1 MSQLLKS
8 IMNELIP
15 NKRIIGFDLAR
26 AYAIFGMY
34 IVNFN
39 FCFGSIWP
47 SNDPLARFLNLFT
60 GNSTSIF
67 IILAGMGVS
76 FRASKCND
84 TNSDKTQLKN
94 IVLKRSYFL
103 LALGLLL
110 YPWWQGD
117 ILHFYGSYMHIAAFF
132 LFVPKRFY
140 LLLAIAAIVIYHL
153 LLFIMPFDTG
163 WDLSNYSYKD
173 FWTPFGFLR
182 NTLFNG
188 WNSVFPWVAYF
199 LLGMYLG
206 KLNWHNKIVIKKVFI
221 IGLCCFILFESIR
234 YYAVY
239 AQFSPPIMQ
248 YIMSEYFPPFLP
260 FMMIT
265 ASFAFMVIAIC
276 MFIGNTFSDNKWI
289 NALVKTGQ
297 MTLSH
302 YVIHL
307 TLGMLVLAQLTHKNY
322 TGFAQNDAPTPPI
335 YILQYAVLWFIL
347 SVLLSY
353 IWRKYFKNGPFEW
366 LMRKI

>member
-1 MSQLLKS
+1 
-8 IMNELIP
+8 MN

-39 FCFGSIWP
+39 FCFGSIWQTT
-47 SNDPLARFLNLFT
+47 DPLARFLNLFT

-76 FRASKCND
+76 FMANKYSDN
-84 TNSDKTQLKN
+84 NGDKTQLKR
-94 IVLKRSYFL
+94 IVLRRSYFL

-117 ILHFYGSYMHIAAFF
+117 ILHFYGSYLHIAAFV

-140 LLLAIAAIVIYHL
+140 LSLALSAIVIYHA
-153 LLFIMPFDTG
+153 LLFIIPFDRG

-173 FWTPFGFLR
+173 FWTPLGFLR

-206 KLNWHNKIVIKKVFI
+206 KLNWQDKTLFKKVFL
-221 IGLCCFILFESIR
+221 IGLSTFLLFEGIR
-234 YYAVY
+234 FYAVK

-260 FMMIT
+260 FMVLT
-265 ASFAFMVIAIC
+265 ASFAFMMIAIC
-276 MFIGNTFSDNKWI
+276 MFIGNTFSNNIII

-307 TLGMLVLAQLTHKNY
+307 TLGMLILAQITHKQY
-322 TGFAQNDAPTPPI
+322 TGFAQNETPTPPQ
-335 YILQYAVLWFIL
+335 YILIYAVFWFIL
-347 SVLLSY
+347 SVLFS
-353 IWRKYFKNGPFEW
+353 IFWRKYHKNGPLEL
-366 LMRKI
+366 LMRKISG

>member
-1 MSQLLKS
+1 MD
-8 IMNELIP
+8 

-39 FCFGSIWP
+39 FCFGSIWQ
-47 SNDPLARFLNLFT
+47 SNDPLARFLNAFT

-76 FRASKCND
+76 FMANKYGDNETSKA
-84 TNSDKTQLKN
+84 KLKS
-94 IVLKRSYFL
+94 IILKRSWFL

-117 ILHFYGSYMHIAAFF
+117 ILHFYGSYMHIAAFV
-132 LFVPKRFY
+132 LFVPKRHY
-140 LLLAIAAIVIYHL
+140 LFIAIAVIFIYHL
-153 LLFIMPFDTG
+153 LLLLIPVETS
-163 WDLSNYSYKD
+163 WDLTNYSYTD
-173 FWTPFGFLR
+173 FWTPLGFLR
-182 NTLFNG
+182 NTLYNG

-206 KLNWHNKIVIKKVFI
+206 KLNWQDKTLIYKVFS
-221 IGLCCFILFESIR
+221 IGLGTFILLEGIR
-234 YYAVY
+234 FYAVK
-239 AQFSPPIMQ
+239 AQFGPPIMQ

-260 FMMIT
+260 FMVLT
-265 ASFAFMVIAIC
+265 ASFAFMMIAIC
-276 MFIGNTFSDNKWI
+276 MFIGNSFSNNKII

-307 TLGMLVLAQLTHKNY
+307 TLGMLILQQLTHKNY
-322 TGFAQNDAPTPPI
+322 TGFAQNEAPTPPI
-335 YILQYAVLWFIL
+335 YILSYAISWFIL
-347 SVLLSY
+347 SVLFSV
-353 IWRKYFKNGPFEW
+353 IWRKYVKNGPLEW
-366 LMRKI
+366 LMRKISD

>member
-1 MSQLLKS
+1 MD
-8 IMNELIP
+8 

-34 IVNFN
+34 VVNFN
-39 FCFGSIWP
+39 FCFGSIWQ

-76 FRASKCND
+76 FMANKYGDNEI
-84 TNSDKTQLKN
+84 NKTQLKR
-94 IVLKRSYFL
+94 IILKRSYFL
-103 LALGLLL
+103 MALGLLL

-117 ILHFYGSYMHIAAFF
+117 ILHFYGSYMHIAAFV

-140 LLLAIAAIVIYHL
+140 LLLAIAAIVIYHV
-153 LLFIMPFDTG
+153 LLFIIPFDRG

-173 FWTPFGFLR
+173 FWTPLGFLR

-206 KLNWHNKIVIKKVFI
+206 KLDWHNKSLIKKVFL
-221 IGLCCFILFESIR
+221 IGLCFFILFESIR

-239 AQFSPPIMQ
+239 TQFSPPIMQ

-260 FMMIT
+260 FMVIT

-276 MFIGNTFSDNKWI
+276 MFIGNTFYNNKFINGFI
-289 NALVKTGQ
+289 NALIKTGQ

-307 TLGMLVLAQLTHKNY
+307 TLGMLVLEQLTHKNY
-322 TGFAQNDAPTPPI
+322 TGFAQNNAPTPPI
-335 YILQYAVLWFIL
+335 YILIYAISWFIL
-347 SVLLSY
+347 SVLFSV
-353 IWRKYFKNGPFEW
+353 IWRKYFKNGPLEL
-366 LMRKI
+366 LMRKISDV

>member
-1 MSQLLKS
+1 MD
-8 IMNELIP
+8 

-39 FCFGSIWP
+39 FCFGSIWQ
-47 SNDPLARFLNLFT
+47 SNEPLSRFLSAFT

-76 FRASKCND
+76 FMANKYGDNE
-84 TNSDKTQLKN
+84 THKAKLKS
-94 IVLKRSYFL
+94 IILKRSWFL

-117 ILHFYGSYMHIAAFF
+117 ILHFYGSYMHIAAFV
-132 LFVPKRFY
+132 LFVPKRQY
-140 LLLAIAAIVIYHL
+140 LLLALSAIVIYHI
-153 LLFIMPFDTG
+153 LLFVIPFDTG
-163 WDLSNYSYKD
+163 WNLSNYSYAD
-173 FWTPFGFLR
+173 FWTPLGFLR
-182 NTLFNG
+182 NTLYNG

-206 KLNWHNKIVIKKVFI
+206 KLNWQDKTLIRKVFL
-221 IGLCCFILFESIR
+221 IGLGAFIGFEGIR
-234 YYAVY
+234 FYVVK

-260 FMMIT
+260 FMVLT

-276 MFIGNTFSDNKWI
+276 MLIGNRFSNNKII

-307 TLGMLVLAQLTHKNY
+307 TLGMLILQQLTHKNY
-322 TGFAQNDAPTPPI
+322 TGFAQNEAPTPPI
-335 YILQYAVLWFIL
+335 YILSYAISWFIL
-347 SVLLSY
+347 SVLFSV
-353 IWRKYFKNGPFEW
+353 IWRKYVKNGPLES
-366 LMRKI
+366 LMRKISD

>member
-1 MSQLLKS
+1 MSEFL
-8 IMNELIP
+8 P
-15 NKRIIGFDLAR
+15 NNRIIGFDLAR

-39 FCFGSIWP
+39 FCFGSIWQ

-67 IILAGMGVS
+67 IILAGMGLS
-76 FRASKCND
+76 LMSNKDGLNEAAKSKLE
-84 TNSDKTQLKN
+84 S
-94 IVLKRSYFL
+94 IVLKRSWFL

-117 ILHFYGSYMHIAAFF
+117 ILHFYGSYMHIAAFI
-132 LFVPKRFY
+132 LFVPKRYY
-140 LLLAIAAIVIYHL
+140 LWSAVAVIAIYHVL
-153 LLFIMPFDTG
+153 LLFFNVETG
-163 WDLSNYSYKD
+163 WDLTNYSYRD
-173 FWTPFGFLR
+173 FWTPLGFLR

-188 WNSVFPWVAYF
+188 WNAVFPWVAYF

-206 KLNWHNKIVIKKVFI
+206 KLNWQDKTLIKKIFL
-221 IGLCCFILFESIR
+221 IGLGTFIGFEGIR
-234 YYAVY
+234 FYALK

-260 FMMIT
+260 FMVLT
-265 ASFAFMVIAIC
+265 ASFAFIMIAIC
-276 MFIGNTFSDNKWI
+276 LFIGDTFSDNKLI
-289 NALVKTGQ
+289 RALLKTGQ

-307 TLGMLVLAQLTHKNY
+307 TLGMIILQQLTHKSY
-322 TGFAQNDAPTPPI
+322 TGFAQNETPTPPI
-335 YILQYAVLWFIL
+335 YILLYAVSWFVL
-347 SVLLSY
+347 SVLFSVL
-353 IWRKYFKNGPFEW
+353 WRKYVKNGPLEW
-366 LMRKI
+366 VMRKISD

>member
-1 MSQLLKS
+1 MENQR
-8 IMNELIP
+8 M
-15 NKRIIGFDLAR
+15 IGFDLAR

-39 FCFGSIWP
+39 FCFGSIWQ

-76 FRASKCND
+76 FMANKKGDNEA
-84 TNSDKTQLKN
+84 NKAKLKS
-94 IVLKRSYFL
+94 IILKRSWFL

-117 ILHFYGSYMHIAAFF
+117 ILHFYGSYMHIAAFV
-132 LFVPKRFY
+132 LFVPKRY
-140 LLLAIAAIVIYHL
+140 YLAIAVAVIVVYHA
-153 LLFIMPFDTG
+153 LLFIIPVETS
-163 WDLSNYSYKD
+163 WNLSNYSYTD
-173 FWTPFGFLR
+173 FWTPIGFLR
-182 NTLFNG
+182 NTLYNG

-206 KLNWHNKIVIKKVFI
+206 KLNWQDKTLIKKVFL
-221 IGLCCFILFESIR
+221 IGLGTFTGFEGIR
-234 YYAVY
+234 FYAVK
-239 AQFSPPIMQ
+239 AQLSPPIMQ

-260 FMMIT
+260 FMVLT

-276 MFIGNTFSDNKWI
+276 MFIGNTFSDNNLVKT
-289 NALVKTGQ
+289 LVKTGQ

-307 TLGMLVLAQLTHKNY
+307 TLGMIVLQQLTHKQY
-322 TGFAQNDAPTPPI
+322 TGFAQNEMPVAPI
-335 YILQYAVLWFIL
+335 YILMYALSWFIL
-347 SVLLSY
+347 SILFSN
-353 IWRKYFKNGPFEW
+353 IWRKYVKNGPLEW
-366 LMRKI
+366 LMRKFSG